1 MQDPSVCEKTQTRA
15 RTSAKRSFTYF
26 IIGYRVEELVYLK
39 TVFSALVFVYS
50 CTWVKKKKALTVQP
64 ACYHSTKKT
73 RFLTGKGHIHVRCKK
88 KWKETSQHCDT
99 GLWILVL
106 KPQVDVFQPSPSD
119 GPTRETEDAAL
130 WRFTNHKVGLLYR
143 IPCTVILFT
152 PHGKKTD

>member
-50 CTWVKKKKALTVQP
+50 CTWVKKKKQWQCSQPVIIVQ
-64 ACYHSTKKT
+64 KKQG
-73 RFLTGKGHIHVRCKK
+73 FLQVKATFMLGVKK